1 MTATAQPLIIK
12 TTAGREISLTP
23 VPMDCFPS
31 ANPTDWLKF
40 QGSHIPGTSM
50 SRSTT
55 ATVQMYMR
63 ANRTDALFDGNQ
75 NVTVAGDMLAHCMP
89 EAFANSH

>member
-12 TTAGREISLTP
+12 TIAGIEISLTP
-23 VPMDCFPS
+23 VPMNCFPS
-31 ANPTDWLKF
+31 AEPKDWLKF

-63 ANRTDALFDGNQ
+63 AHRTDALFDGHQ
-75 NVTVAGDMLAHCMP
+75 NVTVAGDMLAHCKP
-89 EAFANSH
+89 EAFTDRH